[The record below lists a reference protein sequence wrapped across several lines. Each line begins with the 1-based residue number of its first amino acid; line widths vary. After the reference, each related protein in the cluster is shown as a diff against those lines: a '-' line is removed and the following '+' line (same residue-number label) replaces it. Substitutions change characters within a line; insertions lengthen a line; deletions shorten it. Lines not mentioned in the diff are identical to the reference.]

1 MTDISSDESA
11 LRLKIEAYHESALLY
26 AAVKLGLPDRMAAG
40 PLTGEAL
47 AAALGVSAPHL
58 FRLLRG
64 LTILGICEERTD
76 QIFALT
82 QAGQSLR
89 SGSPSRLAE
98 KVQIVV
104 EQYWQP
110 WADLLSC
117 LNTGKPAFAQVF
129 GMSVFD
135 WRALNPEQGALFDI
149 YVAKETL
156 AQADPIIAA
165 LDFSGVRTVADIG
178 GGYGGLLAAILQAHP
193 HLAGILFEKPH
204 TIEAAGSFLRS
215 QGVTEHVTLAGGDVS
230 TGISVQADL
239 YLLKDVLQQWEDQE
253 ARAILANCRKAM
265 PNGARLVIVELLL
278 PERANDDPAAIMLD
292 LHMMTITGGHA
303 RSLAQFAALLAD
315 ADLAVSKV
323 TPTSSGLSIIE
334 ATGQ

>member
-1 MTDISSDESA
+1 MTDISSEESA

-26 AAVKLGLPDRMAAG
+26 AAVKLGLPDRMSAG

-47 AAALGVSAPHL
+47 AAALDVSAPHL

-64 LTILGICEERTD
+64 LTILGICEQRTD
-76 QIFALT
+76 RIFALT

-110 WADLLSC
+110 WADLVSC
-117 LNTGKPAFAQVF
+117 LNTGKPAFAQIF

-135 WRALNPEQGALFDI
+135 WRARNPEQGALFDI

-178 GGYGGLLAAILQAHP
+178 GGYGGLLAAIVHAHP

-215 QGVTEHVTLAGGDVS
+215 QGVAERVTLAGGDVF
-230 TGISVQADL
+230 TAIPVKADL
-239 YLLKDVLQQWEDQE
+239 YLLKGVLQ
-253 ARAILANCRKAM
+253 
-265 PNGARLVIVELLL
+265 
-278 PERANDDPAAIMLD
+278 
-292 LHMMTITGGHA
+292 
-303 RSLAQFAALLAD
+303 
-315 ADLAVSKV
+315 
-323 TPTSSGLSIIE
+323 
-334 ATGQ
+334 